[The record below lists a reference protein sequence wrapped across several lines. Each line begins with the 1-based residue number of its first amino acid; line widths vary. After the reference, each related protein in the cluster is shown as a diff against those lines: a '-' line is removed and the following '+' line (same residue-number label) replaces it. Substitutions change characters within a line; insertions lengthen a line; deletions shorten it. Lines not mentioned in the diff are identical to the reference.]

1 MTRRRLLLG
10 VFLACAASTVVGA
23 RQTASGGRMACDRVP
38 SIELPDVKIAEAVA
52 LPAADAGPIRVAH
65 CRVTGTIGTEI
76 HFSLLLPDA
85 WNGKFLMGGGGGF
98 VGEVENQAQASVNA
112 GYATAGTD
120 TGHKGSGTDA
130 SWAMNNAERQVN
142 YGYLGVHRTA
152 ETAKAI
158 VRRYYGTPETQA
170 YFVGCSNGG
179 RQAMMEA
186 QRFPDD
192 FSGIVSGAPALD
204 FVGIAAQF
212 IKDIQA
218 VFPDKQSLST
228 PVFSTDVLKSIEAQ
242 VVDRC
247 DAADGVKDGL
257 IDDPRSCK
265 IDVAALTGLTDPQ
278 RSALKKV
285 YAETTGQAE
294 VLYPGQPV
302 GGEGEPGGWAA
313 WIVGGGPQRA
323 PQGPSLR
330 FAFGTQFFKYLVFGD
345 PSWDYTQYDVSH
357 ARKDA
362 RLAGTFLNATD
373 PDLGAFKAKGHKLIV
388 WHGWSDPALS
398 ALGTIKYYDQ
408 VQSRDSGAR
417 DYIRLFLMP
426 GVLHCGGGPGPS
438 TVDWPAVLSDWV
450 ERGKAP
456 DSIVARKL
464 AGDGTVS
471 RSRPLCVYPQRA
483 QYKGSGSPDDAA
495 SFVCK

>member
-1 MTRRRLLLG
+1 
-10 VFLACAASTVVGA
+10 
-23 RQTASGGRMACDRVP
+23 MACDRVL

-52 LPAADAGPIRVAH
+52 LAAADAGPIRAAH

-76 HFSLLLPDA
+76 RFSLLLPDA

-120 TGHKGSGTDA
+120 TGHKGSSVDA
-130 SWAMNNAERQVN
+130 SWAMNNVERQVN

-158 VRRYYGTPETQA
+158 VRRYYGTPETQS

-192 FSGIVSGAPALD
+192 FTGIVSGAPALD

-242 VVDRC
+242 IVDRC
-247 DAADGVKDGL
+247 DAADGLKDGL

-265 IDVAALTGLTDPQ
+265 VDVAAMTGLTDPQ

-285 YAETTGQAE
+285 YAETTGPAE

-302 GGEGEPGGWAA
+302 GGEGEGGEGEPAGWAA

-330 FAFGTQFFKYLVFGD
+330 FVFGTQFFKYLVFGD

-357 ARKDA
+357 SRKDA

-373 PDLGAFKAKGHKLIV
+373 PDLGPFKAKGHKLIV

-450 ERGKAP
+450 ERGKGP

>member
-1 MTRRRLLLG
+1 
-10 VFLACAASTVVGA
+10 
-23 RQTASGGRMACDRVP
+23 
-38 SIELPDVKIAEAVA
+38 
-52 LPAADAGPIRVAH
+52 
-65 CRVTGTIGTEI
+65 
-76 HFSLLLPDA
+76 
-85 WNGKFLMGGGGGF
+85 
-98 VGEVENQAQASVNA
+98 
-112 GYATAGTD
+112 
-120 TGHKGSGTDA
+120 
-130 SWAMNNAERQVN
+130 
-142 YGYLGVHRTA
+142 
-152 ETAKAI
+152 
-158 VRRYYGTPETQA
+158 
-170 YFVGCSNGG
+170 
-179 RQAMMEA
+179 MEA

-218 VFPDKQSLST
+218 VFPDKQNLST
-228 PVFSTDVLKSIEAQ
+228 LVFSPDVLKSIEAQ
-242 VVDRC
+242 IVDRC

-265 IDVAALTGLTDPQ
+265 VDVAALTGLTDPQ
-278 RSALKKV
+278 RSALKRV

-294 VLYPGQPV
+294 AIYPGQPV

-357 ARKDA
+357 ARSDA

-388 WHGWSDPALS
+388 WHGWSDPALT

-417 DYIRLFLMP
+417 DYIRMFLMP
-426 GVLHCGGGPGPS
+426 GVLHCEGGPGPS

-464 AGDGTVS
+464 AADGTVS

>member
-76 HFSLLLPDA
+76 RFSLLLPDA

-120 TGHKGSGTDA
+120 TGHKGSAADA
-130 SWAMNNAERQVN
+130 GWAMNNVERQVN
-142 YGYLGVHRTA
+142 FGYLGVHRTA

-228 PVFSTDVLKSIEAQ
+228 PVFSPDVLKSIEAQ
-242 VVDRC
+242 IVDRC

-265 IDVAALTGLTDPQ
+265 VDVAALTGLTDPQ

-294 VLYPGQPV
+294 VHLSRPAGRRR
-302 GGEGEPGGWAA
+302 GGARWMGRVDRRRWSAA
-313 WIVGGGPQRA
+313 GAAGP
-323 PQGPSLR
+323 
-330 FAFGTQFFKYLVFGD
+330 K
-345 PSWDYTQYDVSH
+345 
-357 ARKDA
+357 
-362 RLAGTFLNATD
+362 
-373 PDLGAFKAKGHKLIV
+373 
-388 WHGWSDPALS
+388 PALRVRHTVLQVPWSS
-398 ALGTIKYYDQ
+398 AIRRGTTR
-408 VQSRDSGAR
+408 STTCHTRGRTPGSLEHSSTR
-417 DYIRLFLMP
+417 RIRIS
-426 GVLHCGGGPGPS
+426 V
-438 TVDWPAVLSDWV
+438 
-450 ERGKAP
+450 
-456 DSIVARKL
+456 
-464 AGDGTVS
+464 
-471 RSRPLCVYPQRA
+471 RSRQRVT
-483 QYKGSGSPDDAA
+483 S
-495 SFVCK
+495 